1 MPSSGARDDRGL
13 ARVRPAT
20 EPIMDGVLL
29 VDKPAGM
36 SSAEVVRRIKAK
48 VKPARVGHLGTL
60 DPFATGLL
68 PILVGH
74 GTKLATFLEKG
85 DKEYQGTIALGAETD
100 TLDRCGEIVRVA
112 PVPALDGALLA
123 EVAARFVGRVEQV
136 PPVFSAIKRDGVPLY
151 KLARRGGDVE
161 PAPPRT
167 VEIISLELEPVG
179 RSSIGFN
186 LVCSPGTYVRSLARD
201 LGVAL
206 GSAAHLAELRRLR
219 GSGFSIADA
228 LALDQTLARIESG
241 DSSALIGM
249 REALAAMTEVNV
261 DEAVR
266 DGLYHGDWAAL
277 DGVSPV
283 DSGPFKVVCDRDLV
297 AIAELGAD
305 RRASLL
311 RVFSGA
317 RG

>member
-1 MPSSGARDDRGL
+1 MPWCGARDRRGL
-13 ARVRPAT
+13 ARVRPAA

-68 PILVGH
+68 PILVGQ
-74 GTKLATFLEKG
+74 GTKLAPFLEKG

-112 PVPALDGALLA
+112 PVPALDRALLA
-123 EVAARFVGRVEQV
+123 EVAARFIGRIEQV

-151 KLARRGGDVE
+151 KLARRGGAVE
-161 PAPPRT
+161 PAPSRT
-167 VEIISLELEPVG
+167 VEIISLELG
-179 RSSIGFN
+179 LADRSSIRFN
-186 LVCSPGTYVRSLARD
+186 VVCSPGTYVRSLARD
-201 LGVAL
+201 LGIAL
-206 GSAAHLAELRRLR
+206 GGAAHLAELRRLR

-228 LALDQTLARIESG
+228 CSLDDALARIESG

-249 REALAAMTEVNV
+249 REALAAMVEVSV
-261 DEAVR
+261 DESVR
-266 DGLYHGDWAAL
+266 KRLFNGDWAAL
-277 DGVSPV
+277 DGVRAV

-297 AIAELGAD
+297 AIAELGPD

-311 RVFSGA
+311 RVFSAA